1 MVCSLDLSILTV
13 RVYTDKCHW
22 IQENSQE
29 VRQTFQVHFSNA
41 GIYSHRPQSTGL
53 PRKAMQDG
61 PTKDKLM
68 NNASARSLSFSL
80 SPPSFASPPQNIPNL
95 QRRYSLS
102 AEGKSLWAIVTSYK
116 FVTTEKDELLLH
128 KARQVFS
135 HYIQLQPW
143 LIVVVPKTCS
153 SSNC

>member
-1 MVCSLDLSILTV
+1 MVSSFDYQLLTG
-13 RVYTDKCHW
+13 RVHTDKCHR
-22 IQENSQE
+22 IQEDSQK

-41 GIYSHRPQSTGL
+41 AVYCSRPQSTGL
-53 PRKAMQDG
+53 PQKAMQDG

-80 SPPSFASPPQNIPNL
+80 SPPSFASPPQHIPNL

-116 FVTTEKDELLLH
+116 FVTTEKDEVLLH
-128 KARQVFS
+128 KARQVFPTT
-135 HYIQLQPW
+135 Y
-143 LIVVVPKTCS
+143 
-153 SSNC
+153 NCNRGSL